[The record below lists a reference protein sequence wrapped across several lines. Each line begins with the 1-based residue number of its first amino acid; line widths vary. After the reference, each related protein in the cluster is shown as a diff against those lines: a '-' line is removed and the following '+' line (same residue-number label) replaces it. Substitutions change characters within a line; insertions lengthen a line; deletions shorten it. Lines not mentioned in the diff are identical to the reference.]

1 MKRPQKLALMIEHNL
16 FSQVAQ
22 VHILANLKTLQISLS
37 LEMMEKLYFVLS
49 DRMVLQQTEFLKEI

>member
-1 MKRPQKLALMIEHNL
+1 MIEHNL

-49 DRMVLQQTEFLKEI
+49 DRMVLQQTEFLKEIY